1 MFDSLI
7 EEIIEELE
15 QASEKLSHLGEGVPI
30 KWGDSERIIARME
43 ALLPIAENLNTVIQ
57 DLKKSIGGDS

>member
-1 MFDSLI
+1 MLDPLV

-15 QASEKLSHLGEGVPI
+15 QSSEKLSCLGEGVAI

-43 ALLPIAENLNTVIQ
+43 VLLPIVENLNTVIQ
-57 DLKKSIGGDS
+57 DLRSSIRKDS